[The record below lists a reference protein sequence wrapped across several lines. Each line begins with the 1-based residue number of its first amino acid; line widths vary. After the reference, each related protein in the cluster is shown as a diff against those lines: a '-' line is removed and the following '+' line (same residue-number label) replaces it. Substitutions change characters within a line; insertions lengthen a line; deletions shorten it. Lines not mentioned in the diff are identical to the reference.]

1 MSHPIVDQKLLNRIQ
16 EYVERLGNL
25 REVYY
30 KEEVPNQIAPPINI
44 VLGRKYAKVVAGAS
58 THTFINMENGDILR
72 AASNIAPT
80 PPNIGVRGNIFDD
93 DCGIS
98 CVGPFCTRP
107 KKRKKAWPFTRQKDT
122 LK

>member
-1 MSHPIVDQKLLNRIQ
+1 MSHPIVDQKLLNRIK
-16 EYVERLGNL
+16 EYAERLGNL

-30 KEEVPNQIAPPINI
+30 EEEVPNQIAPPINI
-44 VLGRKYAKVVAGAS
+44 ELGRKYAKVIAGIS

-80 PPNIGVRGNIFDD
+80 PPNTGVRGNIFEEDY
-93 DCGIS
+93 GIS

-107 KKRKKAWPFTRQKDT
+107 KKRKKAWPFTRQKET
-122 LK
+122 LI

>member
-1 MSHPIVDQKLLNRIQ
+1 MSSLSVDQNILNRIQ

-72 AASNIAPT
+72 AASNRHPT
-80 PPNIGVRGNIFDD
+80 PYTGVRGNIFDD
-93 DCGIS
+93 DYGIS

-107 KKRKKAWPFTRQKDT
+107 IKHKKAWPFTRRGK
-122 LK
+122 